1 MKEYPKTKNGK
12 VLRKELIK
20 QLQSMDNEV
29 QPIIKDSINRPRR
42 SMLFVPAYN
51 EKDVQSS
58 RTVLVDV
65 VVLDLEG
72 ILPEQREPAR
82 AYLKKTFKKDSSFG
96 HSEKIIRVNRL
107 NTEEIDKDLEVISK
121 IDVDSVIFSSVE
133 NAQDVLAAEKI
144 LQGINPDL
152 ELMIMIETPLGVLNI
167 QEICAATQNLKCIII
182 GSNNLAQRL
191 QINLKQSP
199 KSMVNYMAQVV
210 LAARAYGKVV
220 IDGPFFD
227 VSNEFSC
234 EASSKEAFTL
244 GCDGKAAVHPAQLE
258 YINDIFTPKQAEVK
272 EAKEMIEAFNKG
284 LKEGK
289 EVIKFGCDLVDQSR
303 IKWSQRTITLYDR
316 FKEIGQS
323 SF

>member
-1 MKEYPKTKNGK
+1 
-12 VLRKELIK
+12 
-20 QLQSMDNEV
+20 
-29 QPIIKDSINRPRR
+29 
-42 SMLFVPAYN
+42 MLFIPAYN
-51 EKDVQSS
+51 EKNIQRS
-58 RTVLVDV
+58 RTVLADALIFD
-65 VVLDLEG
+65 LDAILE
-72 ILPEQREPAR
+72 EQKPSAR
-82 AYLKKTFKKDSSFG
+82 KLIAKEFKKDSKFG
-96 HSEKIIRVNRL
+96 DSEKIIKVNRL
-107 NTEEIDKDLEVISK
+107 DSKELDKDLELLAK
-121 IDVDSVIFSSVE
+121 IDVNAVIFSSVE
-133 NAQDVLAAEKI
+133 SASDVIKAEQI
-144 LQGINPDL
+144 IQAINSEL

-167 QEICAATQNLKCIII
+167 QEICAATLNLKCIII
-182 GSNNLAQRL
+182 GSNSLAQRL
-191 QINLKQSP
+191 QINLRHSP
-199 KSMVNYMAQVV
+199 KAMFHYMSQVV

-272 EAKEMIEAFNKG
+272 EAKEMIESFNQG

-303 IKWSQRTITLYDR
+303 IKWAQRTITLFDR